1 MEQVETISIKNRGY
15 YFDDDMI
22 NIKNFHSN
30 LLKIGKTLHEDS
42 DIYYISYI
50 MIKKLNDCESSHSGK
65 SETGAISK
73 V

>member
-1 MEQVETISIKNRGY
+1 
-15 YFDDDMI
+15 MI

-30 LLKIGKTLHEDS
+30 LLKIGKKLHEDS